1 MNKRISIFRLGIYE
15 LKIIGLILLSL
26 SIVFF
31 ILQKID
37 FISFL
42 PNWLVNWLVV
52 VSLTLINFSKEK
64 IESKR
69 IEIIRLQSLYLSS
82 LSVIALIISFEF
94 VSGIFH
100 LTEGLQSII
109 VAFIFNMVFLVTY
122 QFYKF
127 TTKRVDNVEKNQT
140 VTLNMTIGS
149 YLVWGLITAIA
160 IASIFILFKS

>member
-1 MNKRISIFRLGIYE
+1 MNKRISIFRLGTYK
-15 LKIIGLILLSL
+15 LKIIGFIFLTL
-26 SIVFF
+26 SIAFF
-31 ILQKID
+31 ILKKID
-37 FISFL
+37 IISFL
-42 PNWLVNWLVV
+42 PNWLVNWLIV

-64 IESKR
+64 IENKT

-160 IASIFILFKS
+160 IASIFILF